1 MILFN
6 ISKCLLLSLLIKYNF
21 YNNRIIKILLKNIHS
36 CGVIPVK
43 IIQWALPLLKLI
55 SIDKNILNVFENTYE
70 KCPNHNI
77 EYTKELYKKDFYN
90 DIDDEYKIIEL
101 VGSGSIAQV
110 YKIQDIKSEKYYAM
124 KVIHPK
130 AIENF
135 ITIKFYLKIIFTFY
149 DFTKIIPTNL
159 DNFLNQFEEQL
170 NLINESNNIMKFN
183 EIYKNNNLFIIPELY
198 KISKNIIIMDYV
210 EGKSIETITTN
221 IQHYKYNMIISI
233 FMYNNL
239 FINSF
244 NHGDLHNY
252 NWKITDDNK
261 IIVYDFGLCWESN
274 NTLTEPLDDLFLGFY
289 QSNNKLIYKAFKS
302 YFKDIDDKII
312 KEYFDSIPEKID
324 KFFIFSKYIL
334 LFSLKHNILLNI
346 NILYTIITYQN
357 SLLIYMKN
365 FQGGD
370 FDFNGIYKEQYN
382 ICDYYNILPEYQ
394 KYLLKQIDT
403 FKKKDNIDYSSFNKF
418 IK

>member
-21 YNNRIIKILLKNIHS
+21 YNNRIIKILLKNIHY

-43 IIQWALPLLKLI
+43 IIQWALPLLKLMNL
-55 SIDKNILNVFENTYE
+55 DKNILNVFENTYE

-77 EYTKELYKKDFYN
+77 EYTKELYKNDFYN

-149 DFTKIIPTNL
+149 DFNKIIPTNL

-239 FINSF
+239 FINNF

-261 IIVYDFGLCWESN
+261 IIIYDFGLCWESN
-274 NTLTEPLDDLFLGFY
+274 NTLTDPLDDLFLGFHKED
-289 QSNNKLIYKAFKS
+289 NELIYKAFKS
-302 YFKDIDDKII
+302 YFKDTDEKNI
-312 KEYFDSIPEKID
+312 KGYFYSIPEKIN

-334 LFSLKHNILLNI
+334 LYSLKNNILLDI
-346 NILYTIITYQN
+346 DILYTIITYQN

-365 FQGGD
+365 YKDAG

-382 ICDYYNILPEYQ
+382 ICDYYSILPKYQ
-394 KYLLKQIDT
+394 EYLLKQIDI